1 MDNFVEGVTWLR
13 GKSYQV
19 FAYFSPD
26 GPAHFVKRPS
36 TYYLPRLRLLR
47 NLIIQHILDR
57 ETDTATFYSLLEE
70 LRTDP
75 DICPAL
81 PEEVVSA
88 ISLSQ
93 LLIVL
98 REKYLTQED
107 MCSWVSSAFGKLI
120 DELES
125 GRINYYDDSD
135 WEIRPL
141 PGRELPKPSSGISH
155 PIDEGRINY
164 YDDSDWEIRPLPGRE
179 LPKPSSGI
187 SHPID
192 EVDQP
197 ENLSTRS
204 ILSIDPWLLVAAI
217 GGISVVVFAIIL
229 WCIPSERW
237 RAIIT
242 GLTGLGISVTLFI
255 LSLNP
260 ANFYRRWLSYVIPA
274 GLFVNALGFT
284 FDVFYKSDS
293 SSGSLQWDGT
303 ASGLF
308 FIAWAIVV
316 VILVVGDIYSRN

>member
-125 GRINYYDDSD
+125 
-135 WEIRPL
+135 
-141 PGRELPKPSSGISH
+141 
-155 PIDEGRINY
+155 GRINY